1 MTSFY
6 VDSAAGFSYCPNHTA
21 RGNTETEDW
30 MGNKRIDRKSIMAG
44 AIVIVGIPLGL
55 AALYLI
61 AVVLGLGLLDILN
74 HIMGGKA

>member
-1 MTSFY
+1 
-6 VDSAAGFSYCPNHTA
+6 
-21 RGNTETEDW
+21 